1 LIAARRNRSTF
12 AAFTAA
18 LLVAMVAM
26 LATAVRAEGVDAA
39 KSEIAFSITQ
49 MGVRFDGR
57 FDRWRGDID
66 FRSDA
71 LARSTAAIDIDLA
84 SVDLASDDSDAAARG
99 PLWLDTAK
107 YPIASFRSTAI
118 TVDGGNRYR
127 VTGRLTLKGIT
138 RDCVVP
144 IQVTTDG
151 AGNRVA
157 TGTFTL
163 KRLEYHV
170 GEGEWADPATVAD
183 DIAVRIRMVLPAS
196 G

>member
-1 LIAARRNRSTF
+1 MAVWF
-12 AAFTAA
+12 ALFGTAA
-18 LLVAMVAM
+18 QAA
-26 LATAVRAEGVDAA
+26 GVDAA

-57 FDRWRGDID
+57 FDKWQGDID
-66 FRSDA
+66 FRPDA
-71 LARSTAAIDIDLA
+71 LAQSTAAIDIDLA

-99 PLWLDTAK
+99 SLWLDTAK
-107 YPIASFRSTAI
+107 FPVARFRSTSIIAA
-118 TVDGGNRYR
+118 GGNRYR
-127 VTGRLTLKGIT
+127 VAGRLTLKGIT

-144 IQVTTDG
+144 IEVTADA

-157 TGTFTL
+157 VGSFTL

-183 DIAVRIRMVLPAS
+183 DIAVRIRIVLSAS

>member
-1 LIAARRNRSTF
+1 MRKASIATSSAVLMVVWF
-12 AAFTAA
+12 ALFATAA
-18 LLVAMVAM
+18 QAA
-26 LATAVRAEGVDAA
+26 GVDVA
-39 KSEIAFSITQ
+39 KSDIAFSITQ

-57 FDRWRGDID
+57 FDKWQGDID
-66 FRSDA
+66 FRPDA
-71 LARSTAAIDIDLA
+71 PAQSRAAIDIDLA

-107 YPIASFRSTAI
+107 YPVARFRSTAI
-118 TVDGGNRYR
+118 TAAGGNHYR
-127 VTGRLTLKGIT
+127 VAGRLTLKGIT

-144 IQVTTDG
+144 IEVTADAT
-151 AGNRVA
+151 GNRVA
-157 TGTFTL
+157 VGSFTL

-196 G
+196 W

>member
-1 LIAARRNRSTF
+1 MIAARRNRSTF

-18 LLVAMVAM
+18 LLVAMVAT
-26 LATAVRAEGVDAA
+26 TARAEGVDVA

-66 FRSDA
+66 FRQDA

-107 YPIASFRSTAI
+107 FPIARFRSTAI
-118 TVDGGNRYR
+118 TVDGGDRYR

-144 IQVTTDG
+144 IRVTTDG

-183 DIAVRIRMVLPAS
+183 DIAVRIRLVLPAS